1 MFAKV
6 FLTGIAVAA
15 LAVAQ
20 GQGGGGAP
28 GGGGGG
34 GRGGGMDSGGMGGGN
49 MGRASY
55 HKESK
60 AEQVANRLKLS
71 SDQKTEYNSILQ
83 TTWKDAAPIV
93 QQVLKSHQD
102 LANAMLNGKSEAE
115 VAPLNQALS
124 DAEFQMTGVE
134 VKTFQKIIALLKPNQ
149 LSKAPEAFD
158 LMAGIFLP
166 QGAGRGGWGGRLSL
180 IHI

>member
-166 QGAGRGGWGGRLSL
+166 QGAGRGGWGGR
-180 IHI
+180 

>member
-6 FLTGIAVAA
+6 FLTGIALAA

-20 GQGGGGAP
+20 GPGGGGD

-34 GRGGGMDSGGMGGGN
+34 GRGGGMSDPNMGVGGF
-49 MGRASY
+49 GRASY

-71 SDQKTEYNSILQ
+71 SDQKPEFNSILQ
-83 TTWKDAAPIV
+83 STFKDAAPII
-93 QQVLKSHQD
+93 QQVLKSRQD

-115 VAPLNQALS
+115 VSPLNQALS

-149 LSKAPEAFD
+149 MSKAPEAFD
-158 LMAGIFLP
+158 LMA
-166 QGAGRGGWGGRLSL
+166 
-180 IHI
+180 

>member
-6 FLTGIAVAA
+6 FLTGIALAA
-15 LAVAQ
+15 LAAAQ
-20 GQGGGGAP
+20 GPGGGGP
-28 GGGGGG
+28 GGGGGGG
-34 GRGGGMDSGGMGGGN
+34 GRGGSMSDPSVGGGN

-83 TTWKDAAPIV
+83 STWKDAAPIV

-115 VAPLNQALS
+115 VSPLNQALS

-149 LSKAPEAFD
+149 MSKAPEAFD

-166 QGAGRGGWGGRLSL
+166 QGAGRGGWGGR
-180 IHI
+180 